1 MSTDTDTAHR
11 HVDTKPVDAVAIR
24 FCGDSGDG
32 MQLTGGLF
40 TNTAALFGNDIATYP
55 DFPAEIRAPRGT
67 TFGVSGFQVQF
78 ASTDIFTPGD
88 AVNALVAMN
97 PAGFKTN
104 IMDVEPGGIVIVN
117 EDEFNKANFKKCG
130 YEASY
135 DPLDDDELNRRYQ
148 IVRVPMTR
156 LTRESLTDAGMGA
169 KDVDRCRNMY
179 ALGIVCW
186 LYDRPLDPT
195 IRFLDNFFGKK
206 KDKPEVAAANIKAL
220 KAGFF
225 FGETAEL
232 FPVRYQVARA
242 RLDPGKYRKI
252 SGNEATA
259 LGFVTAAAKAN
270 KQLVYASYPITP
282 ASEVLHTLSRL
293 KRYGVTT
300 FQAEDEISAVCAA
313 IGVSFAG
320 QLALTGTSGPGLALK
335 GEGIGLAVMLEV
347 PLVVIDVQRAGPST
361 GMPTKTEQADL
372 LMALWGRPGESPCI
386 VVAPRSPSD
395 CFDMAIEA
403 FRLAVR
409 YMCPVIYLSDGYIAN
424 GAEPWL
430 LPDLDAIEPIQIEH
444 PRETNNPDGTFLP
457 YKRDPKTLARPWAI
471 PGTEGLEH
479 RLGGLEKE
487 ADTGN
492 VSYDP
497 MNHEKMTI
505 LREEKIAR
513 IADDIPAAQPF
524 GDESGDLLLVG
535 WGGTYGA
542 LHAATL
548 AARDKG
554 LGVSHVHLRHLN
566 PLPANL
572 GEVLAAFKRVLV
584 AELNRGQLDLLLR
597 ARYLIDTVKLNK
609 MPAEE
614 LSEAIHVM
622 TSLNRPGAV
631 AAQKLGLR
639 HLSTGDMLRRHVKD
653 GTEIGK
659 KVESTMKSGQ
669 LVPDELIVKMI
680 ADQIESMSSGGVM
693 LDGFPRNLSQA
704 DKL

>member
-1 MSTDTDTAHR
+1 MSTDTDTAKR

-40 TNTAALFGNDIATYP
+40 TNTSALFGNDIATFP

-104 IMDVEPGGIVIVN
+104 IADVEPGGIVIVN
-117 EDEFNKANFKKCG
+117 EDEFNKGNFKKCG
-130 YEASY
+130 YEESY

-156 LTRESLTDAGMGA
+156 LTRESLTDSGMGS

-195 IRFLDNFFGKK
+195 IRFLDNFFGKT

-313 IGVSFAG
+313 IGASFAG

-424 GAEPWL
+424 GAEPWR

-487 ADTGN
+487 AETGN

-497 MNHEKMTI
+497 ENHDQMS
-505 LREEKIAR
+505 R
-513 IADDIPAAQPF
+513 IRAAKVLQAADIIPPLEVR
-524 GDESGDLLLVG
+524 GPESGDALLLG

-542 LHAATL
+542 ITTAGDEL
-548 AARDKG
+548 RDAG
-554 LGVSHVHLRHLN
+554 YSVSTAHLRYLN
-566 PLPANL
+566 PFPKNLPDVLGRFKTIIVPEINL
-572 GEVLAAFKRVLV
+572 G
-584 AELNRGQLDLLLR
+584 QLLKVIR
-597 ARYLIDTVKLNK
+597 ANYLIDAVGINEMRGK
-609 MPAEE
+609 MF
-614 LSEAIHVM
+614 
-622 TSLNRPGAV
+622 R
-631 AAQKLGLR
+631 
-639 HLSTGDMLRRHVKD
+639 
-653 GTEIGK
+653 
-659 KVESTMKSGQ
+659 
-669 LVPDELIVKMI
+669 I
-680 ADQIESMSSGGVM
+680 ADLVEKTLQIIG
-693 LDGFPRNLSQA
+693 R
-704 DKL
+704 